1 MSLEKIEILNLL
13 INKDN
18 LSTLLEQASK
28 LIEEKEKFYVC
39 APNAFLTVKAN
50 EDKQLL
56 KIINEAAIVVPDGM
70 SSIWVAKKF
79 KSLNLERISG
89 YDFFY
94 EFSKIADK
102 KHLSYFFLGG
112 KNQDVLIKIKNKL
125 KVEFENIDVKGFFS
139 PPFYT
144 NEMPDEVNKSVIKM
158 INDLNPDVLW
168 VGLSSPKQEKW
179 IYENIKK
186 IDIKMACAVGAVF
199 DFYSGEINRAPVW
212 MQKIW
217 LEWLFRMVMEPRR
230 LFKKYLIYNNKFM
243 ILVFKDFI
251 NKKFKIK

>member
-1 MSLEKIEILNLL
+1 
-13 INKDN
+13 
-18 LSTLLEQASK
+18 
-28 LIEEKEKFYVC
+28 
-39 APNAFLTVKAN
+39 
-50 EDKQLL
+50 
-56 KIINEAAIVVPDGM
+56 
-70 SSIWVAKKF
+70 
-79 KSLNLERISG
+79 
-89 YDFFY
+89 
-94 EFSKIADK
+94 
-102 KHLSYFFLGG
+102 
-112 KNQDVLIKIKNKL
+112 
-125 KVEFENIDVKGFFS
+125 
-139 PPFYT
+139 
-144 NEMPDEVNKSVIKM
+144 MPDEVNKSVIKM

-199 DFYSGEINRAPVW
+199 DFYSGEIKRAPAW

>member
-1 MSLEKIEILNLL
+1 MEENKINILNLHFSKGKLKEIL
-13 INKDN
+13 IDV
-18 LSTLLEQASK
+18 TDAVEH
-28 LIEEKEKFYVC
+28 KEKFYVC
-39 APNAFLTVKAN
+39 AANAFVTVKAN
-50 EDKQLL
+50 EDKELL
-56 KIINEAAIVVPDGM
+56 EIINNAKIALPDGM
-70 SSIWVAKKF
+70 SSVWVSRRFKKYH
-79 KSLNLERISG
+79 LERISG

-125 KVEFENIDVKGFFS
+125 KIEFENIDVKGFFS

-199 DFYSGEINRAPVW
+199 DFYSGEIKRAPVW

-243 ILVFKDFI
+243 MLVFKDFI